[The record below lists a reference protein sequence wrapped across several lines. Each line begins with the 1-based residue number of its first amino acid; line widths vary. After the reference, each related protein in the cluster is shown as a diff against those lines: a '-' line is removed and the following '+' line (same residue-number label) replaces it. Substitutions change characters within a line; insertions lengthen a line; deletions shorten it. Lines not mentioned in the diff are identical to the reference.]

1 MINWAKSINA
11 ISESTSTKLLELK
24 DIRNYIHIN
33 LEMENDIEIT
43 ENVVN
48 KNIEI
53 LTKLVYEVLDF
64 VSKKVGSNTN
74 ATK

>member
-1 MINWAKSINA
+1 
-11 ISESTSTKLLELK
+11 
-24 DIRNYIHIN
+24 
-33 LEMENDIEIT
+33 MENDIEIT